1 MTQIAFT
8 GDLAFTKHFSNS
20 CTDENLLDE
29 KIVSFLS
36 KSDYTVVNVEGAI
49 SSNTIKT
56 DKPLTHANPSDCIEW
71 IKKINGRI
79 WNLANNHSMDC
90 GDAGMQS
97 TLAVAKDNGCM
108 TVGAGMCKNDAQKPV
123 FIDKDGGIGIVA
135 VTYFRQNRADAQ
147 TPGCF
152 VAEDEEIIKKQIREI
167 KKKNRWCIVVSHVGQ
182 EFSQVP
188 MPYLRCRYKRYLKY
202 GADIVVGHHPHVVQN
217 YEKFG
222 DKMVFYSLGNFIFDT
237 DFQRVQKYTEYGMLI
252 KINFSADSYSWEALP
267 IKTNRKEQTIT
278 KTCEVPIFREISAFE
293 YGLLWPLAAKH
304 LCLNERKKNTF
315 HHSEYANRSWLD
327 WLLKSELKNLKKPKV
342 RDVLVGRFLNLFR
355 LWKFADARTVQYI
368 REKLES

>member
-8 GDLAFTKHFSNS
+8 GDLAFTKYFSKS
-20 CTDENLLDE
+20 CRDKKMLSE

-36 KSDYTVVNVEGAI
+36 GTDYTVVNVEGAV
-49 SSNTIKT
+49 SSDTVKS
-56 DKPLTHANPSDCIEW
+56 DKPLTHANPPECVEW
-71 IKKINGRI
+71 IKRINGNI

-90 GDAGMQS
+90 GVEGLQS

-108 TVGAGMCKNDAQKPV
+108 TIGAGVCSDDAQKPV
-123 FIDKDGGIGIVA
+123 VIDKEGGIGIVA

-152 VAEDEEIIKKQIREI
+152 VAEDEEEVKRQIQKIKEQ
-167 KKKNRWCIVVSHVGQ
+167 NRWCIVASHVGQ
-182 EFSQVP
+182 EFSQMP
-188 MPYLRCRYKRYLKY
+188 MPYLRRRYKRYLKY

-237 DFQRVQKYTEYGMLI
+237 DFQRAQKYTEYGMLI
-252 KINFSADSYSWEALP
+252 KINFDTDGYSWEALP
-267 IKTNRKEQTIT
+267 IKNNRETQTISET
-278 KTCEVPIFREISAFE
+278 KGLTIFRDIAAFE
-293 YGLLWPLAAKH
+293 YRILWPLAAKH

-315 HHSEYANRSWLD
+315 HHPEYAKRSWFD
-327 WLLKSELKNLKKPKV
+327 WLLKSELKNMKKPKV
-342 RDVLVGRFLNLFR
+342 RDVLMGRFLSIFR
-355 LWKFADARTVQYI
+355 LWKFADSKTVQYI
-368 REKLES
+368 REKIDF